1 MNPDKKVAL
10 IAGAS
15 RGAGKG
21 IALSLAQTF
30 TDIILLGRSSR
41 KDISPHPLGTIEDT
55 ADEIKELGGNAIAVK
70 CDCSDANQVSEVLMK
85 VREKFGK
92 LDLLVNSAWG
102 GNDMNPNFG
111 NIAETVEENWHY
123 MFKKGVWNYLL
134 LSSKS
139 IPLLEK
145 GNSPLITNVSFWDD
159 DKYLGSFFYDL
170 AKASMNRMALGLG
183 HELKEKGIS
192 VISLSPGYMKTEKV
206 MAALESQP
214 ELAEKFGTPTE
225 STRYIGEAVKAL
237 FLDGKKM
244 DKSGKSLRVADLA
257 REYDFYDEDG
267 SQPGPFLMPET
278 F

>member
-1 MNPDKKVAL
+1 MDPDKKIAL

-21 IALSLAQTF
+21 IALSLASTF

-55 ADEIKELGGNAIAVK
+55 EDEIKELGGNAISVK

-102 GNDMNPNFG
+102 GNDMNPDFST
-111 NIAETVEENWHY
+111 ISETVEENWHY

-134 LSSKS
+134 LSAKA

-145 GNSPLITNVSFWDD
+145 GHSPLIANVSFWDD

-206 MAALESQP
+206 MAALEAQP
-214 ELAEKFGTPTE
+214 ELAEKFGRPTE

-237 FLDGKKM
+237 FLDENKQS
-244 DKSGKSLRVADLA
+244 KSGKSLRVADLA
-257 REYDFYDEDG
+257 KEYDFYDEDG
-267 SQPGPFLMPET
+267 TQPGPFLMPEP

>member
-1 MNPDKKVAL
+1 MNPDKKIAL

-55 ADEIKELGGNAIAVK
+55 ADEIKERGGNAISVK

-102 GNDMNPNFG
+102 GNDMKPNFG
-111 NIAETVEENWHY
+111 NITDTVEENWHY

-134 LSSKS
+134 LSTKA

-145 GNSPLITNVSFWDD
+145 GSSPMIVNVSFWDD
-159 DKYLGSFFYDL
+159 DKYLGSLFYDL
-170 AKASMNRMALGLG
+170 AKNSMNRMALGLS
-183 HELKEKGIS
+183 HEVKEKGIS
-192 VISLSPGYMKTEKV
+192 VLSLSPGYMRTEKV
-206 MAALESQP
+206 MAALEAEP
-214 ELAEKFGTPTE
+214 ELVEKFGIPTE
-225 STRYIGEAVKAL
+225 STHYIGEAVKAL
-237 FLDGKKM
+237 YLDANKM
-244 DKSGKSLRVADLA
+244 DKSGRTLRVADLA
-257 REYDFYDEDG
+257 KAYDFYDQDG
-267 SQPGPFLMPET
+267 SQPAPFIIPET
-278 F
+278 I

>member
-1 MNPDKKVAL
+1 MNPDKKIAL

-21 IALSLAQTF
+21 IALSLAHTF
-30 TDIILLGRSSR
+30 TDLILLGRSSR

-55 ADEIKELGGNAIAVK
+55 ADAIKEMGGNAISVK

-102 GNDMNPNFG
+102 GNDMKTKFG
-111 NIAETVEENWHY
+111 SIEDTVEENWHY

-134 LSSKS
+134 LSSKA

-170 AKASMNRMALGLG
+170 AKHSMNRMALGLG

-206 MAALESQP
+206 LAALEAQP
-214 ELAEKFGTPTE
+214 ELAEKFGLPTE
-225 STRYIGEAVKAL
+225 STAYIGEAVKAL
-237 FLDGKKM
+237 YLDENKL
-244 DKSGKSLRVADLA
+244 DKSGQTLRVADLA
-257 REYDFYDEDG
+257 KEYEFYDEDG
-267 SQPGPFLMPET
+267 SQPGPFLMPEA